1 MNKQYPWK
9 SGPAAEGGAL
19 FHRRLSSSRIVLAFL
34 LAVTVVPL
42 VHAEDEQNTNLLPV
56 PRGQF
61 PIGRETIDLV
71 DRSRIEPR
79 SDGHR
84 FREIMM
90 DVWYPATVSNR
101 PLAKYVDLAR
111 FEAALGDSGM
121 RNLFGSAAPVIKY
134 GRVRTHAID
143 GAPFAKTLRRCPLVI
158 FSHGMGTVSRIY
170 TAQLEDL
177 ASHGYVVA
185 ALTHTYDAALTV
197 FPDGRN
203 IVIDMA
209 GRPPQGSGEEK
220 RIADE
225 NQRIEWWA
233 SDIRFALDELFR
245 INRDRS
251 SRNPFVGHLDLASVA
266 AFGHSDGGEAA
277 ARACQ
282 LDSRFKACLNQDGV
296 QGFAPFHL
304 DSSGWGMGQSF
315 LLITR
320 MRKEPPNEKELAAM
334 HMTLSEVQDLVA
346 RLRAAQERALRSTGG
361 GSYRVSLNY
370 DATTH
375 MSFSDLPVLQAVS
388 PAEADTRTRVLE
400 TILDYDR
407 VFFDK
412 TLRSVAKTELDDPH
426 PREFIDSVQKF
437 PPATKQH
444 TDRFDEGPEVE

>member
-1 MNKQYPWK
+1 M
-9 SGPAAEGGAL
+9 L
-19 FHRRLSSSRIVLAFL
+19 FHRRFSSSRILLAFL
-34 LAVTVVPL
+34 LAVTFVPV
-42 VHAEDEQNTNLLPV
+42 VHAEDEQNADLLPD
-56 PRGQF
+56 PRGPF
-61 PIGRETIDLV
+61 PVGRETIHLM
-71 DRSRIEPR
+71 DRSRIEPL
-79 SDGHR
+79 SADHR

-101 PLAKYVDLAR
+101 PLAEYVDRVR

-121 RNLFGSAAPVIKY
+121 RNLFGSAAPLIKAD
-134 GRVRTHAID
+134 RVRAHAID

-185 ALTHTYDAALTV
+185 ALTHTYDAAVTV

-209 GRPPQGSGEEK
+209 SRPPQGTAEEK
-220 RIADE
+220 QMAYE

-233 SDIRFALDELFR
+233 SDIRFALDELSR

-251 SRNPFVGHLDLASVA
+251 SRNPFAGHLDLSSVA

-282 LDSRFKACLNQDGV
+282 TDSRFKACLNQDGV
-296 QGFAPFHL
+296 QRFAPFHL
-304 DSSGWGMGQSF
+304 DSSGWGMKQPF

-320 MRKEPPNEKELAAM
+320 TRKELPTEKEAVAM
-334 HMTLSEVQDLVA
+334 HMTLSEVKELVA
-346 RLRAAQERALRSTGG
+346 SLRAAQERALRSTGG

-388 PAEADTRTRVLE
+388 SDEAEAHTRVLE

-407 VFFDK
+407 AFFDK
-412 TLRSVAKTELDDPH
+412 TLRSVAKTELDDPR
-426 PREFIDSVQKF
+426 PREFVDSVQKF
-437 PPATKQH
+437 PPATKRQN
-444 TDRFDEGPEVE
+444 

>member
-1 MNKQYPWK
+1 M
-9 SGPAAEGGAL
+9 
-19 FHRRLSSSRIVLAFL
+19 FHRRFSSSLIL
-34 LAVTVVPL
+34 LAVTLVPL
-42 VHAEDEQNTNLLPV
+42 VHSEDKQNANLLPD
-56 PRGQF
+56 PGGPF

-71 DRSRIEPR
+71 DRSRIEPL
-79 SDGHR
+79 SADHR

-101 PLAKYVDLAR
+101 PLAEYVDLVR

-121 RNLFGSAAPVIKY
+121 RNLFGSAAPLIKA

-158 FSHGMGTVSRIY
+158 FSHGMGTVSGIY

-209 GRPPQGSGEEK
+209 ARPPQGGAEEK
-220 RIADE
+220 QIAYE

-233 SDIRFALDELFR
+233 SDIRFAFDELSR

-251 SRNPFVGHLDLASVA
+251 SRNPFAGHLDLTSVA

-296 QGFAPFHL
+296 QRFAPFHL
-304 DSSGWGMGQSF
+304 DSSGWGMDQSF

-320 MRKEPPNEKELAAM
+320 MRKEPPSEKELAEM

-346 RLRAAQERALRSTGG
+346 RLRAAQERALQSTGG
-361 GSYRVSLNY
+361 GSYRVFLTY

-375 MSFSDLPVLQAVS
+375 KSFSDLPVLQAVS
-388 PAEADTRTRVLE
+388 PAEAKVRTRVLD

-407 VFFDK
+407 AFFDR
-412 TLRSVAKTELDDPH
+412 TLRSVTKTELDVPQ
-426 PREFIDSVQKF
+426 PLEFVDSIQKF
-437 PPATKQH
+437 PPATKP
-444 TDRFDEGPEVE
+444 RN